1 MKLSPEALEKVSQE
15 FLKYLDQFRTLP
27 VQILPP
33 IPEKPVDEDW
43 CKFAAGIM
51 LCDISKKITIPSHDE
66 WIGLGLLERDDGLRR
81 MN

>member
-1 MKLSPEALEKVSQE
+1 MTHTKTTAHRHPNCRCVL
-15 FLKYLDQFRTLP
+15 LP
-27 VQILPP
+27 IG
-33 IPEKPVDEDW
+33 KTVDEDW

-51 LCDISKKITIPSHDE
+51 LCDISKKIIIPSYDE